1 VGEENITKINTVM
14 VDEAVVEAEAIAVVV
29 MGVVAENDNPD
40 RMAQRGEEL
49 MKN

>member
-1 VGEENITKINTVM
+1 M